1 MRLEVRKMILG
12 IDPANEYS
20 AFVVVENDLS
30 AVVDKG
36 KISNLE
42 LQEKI
47 SSWKAE
53 NYPIDYVA
61 IEGIQSFGMPVGQTT
76 FETCYFVG
84 RLLQQ
89 FESLGIYPSLVY
101 RSEEKIALC
110 HSMKATDATIRQA
123 LIDLF
128 AKDTPNKGKGTKKNP
143 GYFYGFKADIWSAFS
158 VAYTYYDYYIGS
170 EC

>member
-1 MRLEVRKMILG
+1 MILG

-36 KISNLE
+36 KIPNKE
-42 LQEKI
+42 LQDKI
-47 SSWKAE
+47 SNWKAE

-76 FETCYFVG
+76 FETCYFIG
-84 RLLQQ
+84 RLLEQ
-89 FESLGIYPSLVY
+89 FE
-101 RSEEKIALC
+101 
-110 HSMKATDATIRQA
+110 ATDATIRQA

-128 AKDTPNKGKGTKKNP
+128 AKDTPNKGKGTKKEP
-143 GYFYGFKADIWSAFS
+143 GYFYGFKADVWSAFS
-158 VAYTYYDYYIGS
+158 IAYVFHTKYIGT

>member
-1 MRLEVRKMILG
+1 MKLEVRKMILG

-42 LQEKI
+42 LQDKI

-76 FETCYFVG
+76 FETCYFIG

-89 FESLGIYPSLVY
+89 FESLGIYPSLIY
-101 RSEEKIALC
+101 RSQEKSVLC

-143 GYFYGFKADIWSAFS
+143 GYFYGFKKDIWQAMA
-158 VAYTYYDYYIGS
+158 VAYVFHTKYIGT